1 MPSDPSRVFI
11 VLDVLGV
18 AVSGD
23 PSEGS
28 IISMKVR
35 EGTDVS
41 LWLPAEAM
49 AKLQAMMAE
58 ADLKHA
64 KSLQPQ

>member
-1 MPSDPSRVFI
+1 MVAGNNPMSASQRVS
-11 VLDVLGV
+11 
-18 AVSGD
+18 AD

-35 EGTDVS
+35 EGADVS

-49 AKLQAMMAE
+49 AKLQAMMAQ

-64 KSLQPQ
+64 RSLQPQ

>member
-11 VLDVLGV
+11 ILDVLNI
-18 AVSGD
+18 AVSAD

-35 EGTDVS
+35 EGADVS

-49 AKLQAMMAE
+49 AKLQAMMAQ

>member
-11 VLDVLGV
+11 VLDVVDV
-18 AVSGD
+18 AVSAD
-23 PSEGS
+23 PNEGS

-35 EGTDVS
+35 DGADVS

-64 KSLQPQ
+64 KSVQPQ

>member
-11 VLDVLGV
+11 VLDVLNV
-18 AVSGD
+18 AVSAD
-23 PSEGS
+23 PREGS
-28 IISMKVR
+28 IISLKAR
-35 EGTDVS
+35 DGDDVS